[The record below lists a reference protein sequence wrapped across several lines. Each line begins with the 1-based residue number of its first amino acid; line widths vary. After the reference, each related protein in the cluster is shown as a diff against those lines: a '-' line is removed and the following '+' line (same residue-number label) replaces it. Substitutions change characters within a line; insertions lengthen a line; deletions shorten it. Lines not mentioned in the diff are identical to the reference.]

1 VTERLAFSRTL
12 YSVEAV
18 QAAVKTFEHLAKLE
32 LEIGSSE
39 LSLTMSDPDPDV
51 ADVLLDELANHALV
65 GTVIRTQGNEATDG
79 NP

>member
-1 VTERLAFSRTL
+1 MAERIAFSRSL

-18 QAAVKTFEHLAKLE
+18 EAAVKTFEHLAKLE
-32 LEIGSSE
+32 VKVDGDAISLEM
-39 LSLTMSDPDPDV
+39 TDADPDV

-65 GTVIRTQGNEATDG
+65 GTVIRTSAHEGTHG